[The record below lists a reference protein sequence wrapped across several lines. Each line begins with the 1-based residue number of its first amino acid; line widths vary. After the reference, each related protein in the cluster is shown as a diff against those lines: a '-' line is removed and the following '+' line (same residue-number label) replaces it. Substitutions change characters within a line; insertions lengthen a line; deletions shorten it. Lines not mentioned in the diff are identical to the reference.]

1 MNSTGYN
8 PGTIYRHQAS
18 SSGQLMTVSTGCTVL
33 DKNVDLSTST
43 ALSRNHGV
51 HVISTT
57 KMVTLAHPVK
67 GCRLDVIFL
76 PTTAKGQHFKTGST
90 AIFINSSNGKD
101 FICTVTYGTSSASI
115 SNHGFRVALF
125 GQSTKQWYTGL
136 NKASTGLKVTAV
148 LAASS

>member
-1 MNSTGYN
+1 MSDTGYR

-18 SSGQLMTVSTGCTVL
+18 SSGQLMTISTGCAVL
-33 DKNVDLSTST
+33 DNNIDKSTST

-51 HVISTT
+51 HVINTT

-67 GCRLDVIFL
+67 GCRLDIVL
-76 PTTAKGQHFKTGST
+76 QPTSGKGQHFKTGST

-101 FICTVTYGTSSASI
+101 FIVTVAFGSSSVSI

-125 GQSTKQWYTGL
+125 GQSTKQWYAGL
-136 NKASTGLKVTAV
+136 NLGSTHKITAA
-148 LAASS
+148 LAATS